1 MGVVLRWTEGVA
13 AGGVGLGGVAETGG
27 TGLAG
32 LTVTRWGVAGVL
44 WV

>member
-1 MGVVLRWTEGVA
+1 MLRWTGGVA
-13 AGGVGLGGVAETGG
+13 VEGAGMGGVAETGG

-32 LTVTRWGVAGVL
+32 WTVTRWGEGVP